1 MGRSVNDYYADKM
14 KKLLA
19 DKKLSD
25 ETPRI
30 VAPNG
35 KRAFNGSE
43 ARENAKNHDRQY
55 YDSFRESAQKTKE
68 KIEEQ
73 SGKVKEEARREETQ
87 QRPIPEQNDND
98 LRREEEK
105 KEEALETA
113 RKARRRRKIRDG
125 IISALLI
132 SVVVIAAT
140 VIIYRLFFIVKN
152 VTVEGELN
160 YYSSE
165 QIENAANV
173 RDLHLFSFRES
184 TTGRTVKELCP
195 LIDSVDVVRRI
206 PNTVVLRVTEQKPRF
221 WCDFYGETYTLTET
235 LRVSEKTSDTSDK
248 AKLRLPPVSKA
259 FQGSEPEFRN
269 MTNDK
274 YIFEVAEAIMS
285 SEISSRITML
295 DLTEKF
301 NIKAAVDNRFLLVFG
316 STDSILVKTKL
327 AVAVLSDEMFKEGTD
342 KYKIDLT
349 DLSATSVVMDNSMEL
364 ED

>member
-35 KRAFNGSE
+35 KRT
-43 ARENAKNHDRQY
+43 AKAAGTDERVKNPDRQY
-55 YDSFRESAQKTKE
+55 YDSFRESAQKTKK

-73 SGKVKEEARREETQ
+73 SERVREETKKEEFQ
-87 QRPIPEQNDND
+87 QRTVPDQNDND

-113 RKARRRRKIRDG
+113 RKAKQRRKIRDG
-125 IISALLI
+125 IISGLLI
-132 SVVVIAAT
+132 SIVVITAA

-152 VTVEGELN
+152 VTVEGELS
-160 YYSSE
+160 YYSPE
-165 QIENAANV
+165 EIVNAANV

-184 TTGRTVKELCP
+184 TTGKTVKQSCP
-195 LIDSVDVVRRI
+195 LIESVDVVRRI
-206 PNTVVLRVTEQKPRF
+206 PNSIVLKVTEQKPRF
-221 WCDFYGETYTLTET
+221 WCDFYGETYSLTET
-235 LRVSEKTSDTSDK
+235 LRVAERASDTSGM
-248 AKLRLPPVSKA
+248 AKLRLPPVKKA
-259 FQGSEPEFRN
+259 LLGSEPEFKN

-274 YIFEVAEAIMS
+274 YIFEVTEAIMG
-285 SEISSRITML
+285 SEISSRVTML

-301 NIKAAVDNRFLLVFG
+301 NIKAAVDNRFLLIFG

-327 AVAVLSDEMFKEGTD
+327 AVAGLADEMFKEGNN

-349 DLSATSVVMDNSMEL
+349 DLSATSVVVDNSLEL
-364 ED
+364 EN